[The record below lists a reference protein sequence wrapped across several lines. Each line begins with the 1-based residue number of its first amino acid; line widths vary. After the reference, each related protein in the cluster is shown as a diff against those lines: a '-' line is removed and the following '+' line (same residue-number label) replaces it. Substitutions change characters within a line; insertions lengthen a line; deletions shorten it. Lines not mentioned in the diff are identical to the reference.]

1 MTQLD
6 ENYTLEQDSYNW
18 VLKYKSERTEI
29 DKNTQLPKIVTSTDE
44 SYHGTINFALKK
56 YCDNVKKDHNKSI
69 EKLIEVTERL
79 EKMLTNFKL

>member
-1 MTQLD
+1 MARLD

-18 VLKYKSERTEI
+18 ILRYKSERTEHKNGV
-29 DKNTQLPKIVTSTDE
+29 DKVITSTDE

-56 YCDNVKKDHNKSI
+56 YADSVKKQNNKSV
-69 EKLIEVTERL
+69 EKLIEATERL